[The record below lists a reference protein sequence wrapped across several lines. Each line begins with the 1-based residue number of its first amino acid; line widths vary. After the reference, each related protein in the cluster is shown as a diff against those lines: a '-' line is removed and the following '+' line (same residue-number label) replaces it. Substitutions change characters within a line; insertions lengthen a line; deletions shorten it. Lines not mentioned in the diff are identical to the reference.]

1 MLNRTAATAL
11 AVLISLQ
18 GVAGPVWADNA
29 MGYKLLPQQEA
40 AKLPRNGGT
49 LGLEVGR
56 ADQINDSGLTFDVM
70 KVKGV
75 RSGSAGARAGFK
87 TGDQII
93 AVDGRV
99 FPSVAAFA
107 AYVGSFSP
115 GHKISADYIPNGGGP
130 PEAQRVDVVLG
141 GARSAPATPEATPSA
156 GLSTGT
162 KVAIGVSAAALFGC
176 YKLGCFS
183 HKAKPGATPQPSG
196 QQ

>member
-1 MLNRTAATAL
+1 MLKRTAASAL
-11 AVLISLQ
+11 AALIGLQ
-18 GVAGPVWADNA
+18 CAGGLAWADNA
-29 MGYKLLPQQEA
+29 MGYRLLPQQEA
-40 AKLPRNGGT
+40 AQLPRNGGT

-56 ADQINDSGLTFDVM
+56 ADQISDSGLTFDVL

-99 FPSVAAFA
+99 FPSVAVFA
-107 AYVGSFSP
+107 AYVGSFPP
-115 GHKISADYIPNGGGP
+115 GHKLSADYIPDGGGP
-130 PEAQRVDVVLG
+130 QEAQRVDVVLG
-141 GARSAPATPEATPSA
+141 GARSMPVTPETANSA

-162 KVAIGVSAAALFGC
+162 KVAIGVTAAALFGC

-183 HKAKPGATPQPSG
+183 HKAKAGAMLQPGG